1 MATKFI
7 TTTDFRQNLA
17 TIVHNV
23 LAGDDFVL
31 VLGRGPRAKKI
42 KLSIFSDTLG
52 TSSSTAPTAKVAS
65 SKHKKISQFLNS
77 KKYKNFTPSNE
88 LIKSKNIQTLLS
100 EEILKEKYDL

>member
-1 MATKFI
+1 MSTKFI

-42 KLSIFSDTLG
+42 KLSVFSDTQG
-52 TSSSTAPTAKVAS
+52 TSSTAPTPNAAS
-65 SKHKKISQFLNS
+65 SKHNKISRFLNS
-77 KKYKNFTPSNE
+77 KKYKNFTPTDE
-88 LIKSKNIQTLLS
+88 LIKSKNIQSLLS